1 MLTKG
6 SLLKTLGLIGTVG
19 IVLAA
24 CSPGIVRAPEE
35 KGSRPEVVATT
46 TFIGEVVKRIAG
58 DAADVTVL
66 LEPGQN
72 PHAYQPSPQDMVLVS
87 SADIL
92 FSNGFGL
99 EEFLDELIGAA
110 DSPGALIEVS
120 QGIDP
125 LVITARGHEEV
136 DQDHA
141 QGSIDPHVWFDPN
154 NLMVWTENIADALV
168 NIDPDNTDLY
178 RANAA
183 QYRLELETLDSWI
196 RDQVAAIPPQNREL
210 VTDHMSFGYFAEEY
224 GFQQIGAVIPAA
236 TTEAE
241 TSGKQLAELM
251 DTIKQQDVK
260 AIFVSADI
268 DPSMAEMLA
277 KDTGIPLIP
286 LYFGSLTEG
295 GPVDTYQDFM
305 RYDVDAIVN
314 ALGE

>member
-6 SLLKTLGLIGTVG
+6 SFLKTLGLIGTVG

>member
-1 MLTKG
+1 
-6 SLLKTLGLIGTVG
+6 
-19 IVLAA
+19 
-24 CSPGIVRAPEE
+24 VRAPEE

>member
-1 MLTKG
+1 M
-6 SLLKTLGLIGTVG
+6 
-19 IVLAA
+19 
-24 CSPGIVRAPEE
+24 RAPEE

>member
-6 SLLKTLGLIGTVG
+6 SFLKTLSLIGTVG

>member
-6 SLLKTLGLIGTVG
+6 SFLKTLGLIWTVG